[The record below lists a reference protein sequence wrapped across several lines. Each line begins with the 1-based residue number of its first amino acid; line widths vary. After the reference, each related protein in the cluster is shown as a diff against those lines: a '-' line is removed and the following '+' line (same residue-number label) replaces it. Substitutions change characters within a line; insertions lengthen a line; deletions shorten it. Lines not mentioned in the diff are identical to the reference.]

1 MLASIIVTNYNYSKF
16 LRRCLRS
23 CLNQKTR
30 YESVKI
36 SKKDI
41 CELSTKIYD
50 PEGDKLNYYF
60 EVLPENYQKVEGG
73 DFQKSLEKVN
83 INIISNENGNL
94 KFKAP
99 LKRGAYRIFVY
110 ADDGQKNVA
119 TANFPFYVK

>member
-1 MLASIIVTNYNYSKF
+1 M
-16 LRRCLRS
+16 
-23 CLNQKTR
+23 
-30 YESVKI
+30 
-36 SKKDI
+36 
-41 CELSTKIYD
+41 STKIYD

-99 LKRGAYRIFVY
+99 LKRGAYKFLCMLMMDKKMLQQQISLF
-110 ADDGQKNVA
+110 
-119 TANFPFYVK
+119 T